1 MIKCGKKP
9 IYSMKKKNE
18 KYRYNATKNL
28 KYHYITN

>member
-1 MIKCGKKP
+1 MRKKT
-9 IYSMKKKNE
+9 YLQYEKKNE